1 MHAIDYSFI
10 VRLRFLLDN
19 FVQIIYIYIYTH
31 IYIHIYI
38 FFLVWLANIYL
49 LNFLI
54 HMSLDFGPTNIT

>member
-10 VRLRFLLDN
+10 VRLDFCL
-19 FVQIIYIYIYTH
+19 IISFKLYIYIYTH